1 MVYALARY
9 QPALAFEA
17 DICTRWKSKVVQ
29 WFSEKFFHLCLRI
42 LAIDIILQIDVI
54 DLSHQ
59 VIEFGEDRDDG
70 YCRLLIWNLKEGRY
84 KPFPAL
90 ALSKKATSNGNRGR
104 ALFRTK
110 QNLSPQNR
118 QSVASMYG
126 EITKLTKL
134 HAADRLCR
142 SPLLFSP

>member
-17 DICTRWKSKVVQ
+17 DICARWKSKLVQ
-29 WFSEKFFHLCLRI
+29 WFSEPFIHLCLRI

-70 YCRLLIWNLKEGRY
+70 YCKLEMLVWILKDGRY

-90 ALSKKATSNGNRGR
+90 AVSKKAVSNGNRGR

-110 QNLSPQNR
+110 QNLSPQN
-118 QSVASMYG
+118 
-126 EITKLTKL
+126 
-134 HAADRLCR
+134 
-142 SPLLFSP
+142 